1 MSDWAWLLILA
12 MYLYLIQW
20 LRDMKKDVRRDLG
33 DVLRALQN
41 VRKEQVP
48 GAE

>member
-20 LRDMKKDVRRDLG
+20 LRDMKKDVQRDLG
-33 DVLRALQN
+33 DVLRILQS